1 MPLNLSPDGLGRQRG
16 DRECRKLHADPER
29 RHLCFRAEVAAS
41 PWLAVL
47 LSVLGAVGA
56 ACLGLVLRQ
65 LLPQLGDKLSSE
77 PGASLWMPWWMAG
90 HPGTALWRMYSAR
103 A

>member
-1 MPLNLSPDGLGRQRG
+1 M
-16 DRECRKLHADPER
+16 
-29 RHLCFRAEVAAS
+29 AAS

-65 LLPQLGDKLSSE
+65 LLPQLG
-77 PGASLWMPWWMAG
+77 WWPLLLVGLGPLAG
-90 HPGTALWRMYSAR
+90 VIYRRRAAR
-103 A
+103 AEIVRDSGLTDANVDTFELLAREYTVE